1 MLHGASY
8 HQHVL
13 SYMFKHTHP
22 ASAIKNGQISR
33 GKGQEERILRSKV
46 HKMINIYQNVC
57 VQSTKTYNSVKLCVQ
72 QEACSTVAIVE
83 APKKTHLTRRGF
95 SRHGYSPTCIPNAA
109 KKSVMKKSR
118 MYLIFPLN
126 LNFEGSKHKC
136 SCVFWKAEPLK

>member
-1 MLHGASY
+1 MVLHITNTFC
-8 HQHVL
+8 HTCL
-13 SYMFKHTHP
+13 SILTLQVPSKMDKY
-22 ASAIKNGQISR
+22 
-33 GKGQEERILRSKV
+33 QEERARRKNLQKQGAQNDQQISKCMCAKYKDLQQREIVCTTRS
-46 HKMINIYQNVC
+46 MFY
-57 VQSTKTYNSVKLCVQ
+57 SGD
-72 QEACSTVAIVE
+72 CSH

-126 LNFEGSKHKC
+126 LNFEGSKHKF